1 MSSTETKQPHGH
13 SNASRSMGSP
23 YDSEKN
29 QPNPK
34 GVAGVIRSALET
46 LPGFGRESSET
57 KSVVRPALVLMSGR
71 TLAFV
76 FTFLIPVVLVRVFDP
91 AQFGTYK
98 QLFLVFS
105 TFYGMAPFGI
115 ASSLY
120 YFLPST
126 PQGRG
131 ECVANALLVLATIGV
146 IGAGALVIAT
156 PKLVAWFD
164 NPELTAYLPWIGL
177 YALLAMLSSCLEIVL
192 IVQGKYAY
200 ASASYGLSDVLR
212 AAALILPALL
222 FRRIGWLLAG
232 AIAVALLR
240 TLFALGFLWRKFR
253 GSFTPDLPLLKRQ
266 LAYSLP
272 FGVAVCVEVLQTGF
286 PQYLVS
292 HRFDPVILA
301 IFAVGCLENP
311 LVELLGSSAGDV
323 MMVKMQSALAAD
335 RSRVVLELWHETTA
349 KLTLLFF
356 PMVALVAVAAHEIIV
371 LVYTDRYLASVPI
384 LVMWSSMALLAPFSV
399 DGVLRVFAQTR
410 ILLILNVVRL
420 SIIVALMPWA
430 LGYGLVAGTF
440 VVVLANA
447 VFKIAGLLRIKMLL
461 GVSVREL
468 LPWRRLV
475 TFLSMAIV
483 AGAVAWGVRYELP
496 IRAIPLTLA
505 TETAFGVLTYGVLV
519 WTLNVLSEREKLA
532 LREAIAKIGI
542 LGIH

>member
-1 MSSTETKQPHGH
+1 
-13 SNASRSMGSP
+13 
-23 YDSEKN
+23 
-29 QPNPK
+29 
-34 GVAGVIRSALET
+34 
-46 LPGFGRESSET
+46 
-57 KSVVRPALVLMSGR
+57 MSGR

-105 TFYGMAPFGI
+105 TLYGIAPFGI
-115 ASSLY
+115 ASSLF
-120 YFLPST
+120 YFLPSVG
-126 PQGRG
+126 QGRG
-131 ECVANALLVLATIGV
+131 ESVANALLVLATLGL

-156 PKLVAWFD
+156 PKLAAWFD

-177 YALLAMLSSCLEIVL
+177 YALLAMLSSSLEIVL
-192 IVQGKYAY
+192 IVQGKYVY
-200 ASASYGLSDVLR
+200 ASASYGFSDVMR

-232 AIAVALLR
+232 ALAVALFRCLF
-240 TLFALGFLWRKFR
+240 TLAYLWRKFQ

-272 FGVAVCVEVLQTGF
+272 FGIAVCVEVLQTGF

-323 MMVKMQSALAAD
+323 MMVKMQGARATD

-349 KLTLLFF
+349 KLALLFF
-356 PMVALVAVAAHEIIV
+356 PMVALVVVAAREIIV
-371 LVYTDRYLASVPI
+371 LVYTERYLASVPI
-384 LVMWSSMALLAPFSV
+384 LVVWSSLVLLAPFSV

-410 ILLILNVVRL
+410 ILLILNVFRL
-420 SIIVALMPWA
+420 TIIATLMPWA
-430 LGYGLVAGTF
+430 LGYGLVSGTL
-440 VVVLANA
+440 VVVSANA
-447 VFKIAGLLRIKMLL
+447 VFKMAGLLRIKTLL
-461 GVSVREL
+461 GVSMMDL
-468 LPWRRLV
+468 LPWRRLI
-475 TFLSMAIV
+475 TSLSMAIV
-483 AGAVAWGVRYELP
+483 SGAVAWGIRYELSTH
-496 IRAIPLTLA
+496 AIPLMLA
-505 TETAFGVLTYGVLV
+505 AEMAFGALTYGILV
-519 WTLNVLSEREKLA
+519 WSLNVLSDREKLA

-542 LGIH
+542 LGIQ

>member
-1 MSSTETKQPHGH
+1 MSSAETKQK
-13 SNASRSMGSP
+13 ASGSMGSP
-23 YDSEKN
+23 NNSASNPPN
-29 QPNPK
+29 QK
-34 GVAGVIRSALET
+34 GVAGAIRSALET
-46 LPGFGRESSET
+46 LPRLGRESSET

-105 TFYGMAPFGI
+105 TFYGIAPFGI

-126 PQGRG
+126 AQGRG
-131 ECVANALLVLATIGV
+131 ECVANALLALGTIGL

-156 PKLVAWFD
+156 PKLAVWFD
-164 NPELTAYLPWIGL
+164 NPQLTAYLPWIGL

-200 ASASYGLSDVLR
+200 ASASYGLSDVMR

-222 FRRIGWLLAG
+222 FQRIGWLLAG

-240 TLFALGFLWRKFR
+240 TLFALGYLWRRFR

-272 FGVAVCVEVLQTGF
+272 FGFAVCVEVLQTGF

-311 LVELLGSSAGDV
+311 LVELLGTSAGDV
-323 MMVKMQSALAAD
+323 MMVKMQAALAMD

-349 KLTLLFF
+349 KLALLFF
-356 PMVALVAVAAHEIIV
+356 PIVALLVVAAHEIIV

-384 LVMWSSMALLAPFSV
+384 LMIWASMALLAPVSV
-399 DGVLRVFAQTR
+399 EGVLRVFAQTR

-420 SIIVALMPWA
+420 SIIAAVMPWA
-430 LGYGLVAGTF
+430 LEYGLVAGTL
-440 VVVLANA
+440 VVVLANT
-447 VFKIAGLLRIKMLL
+447 VFKMAGLLRVKMLL
-461 GVSVREL
+461 HVSVMEL
-468 LPWRRLV
+468 LPWRRLM
-475 TFLSMAIV
+475 TFLGMAIA
-483 AGAVAWGVRYELP
+483 AGAVAWGIRYELSD
-496 IRAIPLTLA
+496 RAIPLMLA
-505 TETAFGVLTYGVLV
+505 SETAVGALTYGILV
-519 WTLNVLSEREKLA
+519 WSLNVLSDREKSA
-532 LREAIAKIGI
+532 LREAVAKIGNLSI
-542 LGIH
+542 L